1 MSTVEAVDRRSNI
14 DVRVFKTKEA
24 MGAAAAT
31 LGAEMIRKAI
41 ADRNEANII
50 VATGASQFEMLANLV
65 QQAHI
70 PWNCVTAF
78 HLDEYVG
85 LPLDHVASFRLY
97 LWQRFVSRLPIP
109 LKAFHYIN
117 AEMDVA
123 AECLRLG
130 QIIDRCQIDVAFVGI
145 GENAHLAFNDP
156 PADFATVTP
165 YHVVELDEACRRQQH
180 REGWFPTLDDVPN
193 KAVTMSINKIME
205 SLSIICTV
213 PDSRKAGAVSKSLKG
228 GVTPS
233 VPASILQL
241 HEHVAMFLDEP
252 AAASLSSD

>member
-1 MSTVEAVDRRSNI
+1 MSTVESVVRRNNI
-14 DVRVFKTKEA
+14 EVRVFKTKEA

-50 VATGASQFEMLANLV
+50 VATGASQFEMLAHLV
-65 QQAHI
+65 QQPGI
-70 PWNCVTAF
+70 SWNCVNAF

-123 AECLRLG
+123 SECLRLG
-130 QIIDRCQIDVAFVGI
+130 QIVDSCHIDVAFVGI

-156 PADFATVTP
+156 PADFETVAP
-165 YHVVELDEACRRQQH
+165 YLVVELDEACRQQQH
-180 REGWFPTLDDVPN
+180 GEGWFPTLDDVPN
-193 KAVTMSINKIME
+193 KAVTMSINKIMK
-205 SLSIICTV
+205 SRSIICTV
-213 PDSRKAGAVSKSLKG
+213 PDSRKAAAVSKCLNG

-241 HEHVAMFLDEP
+241 HEQVTMFLDEP
-252 AAASLSSD
+252 AAMGLSIG